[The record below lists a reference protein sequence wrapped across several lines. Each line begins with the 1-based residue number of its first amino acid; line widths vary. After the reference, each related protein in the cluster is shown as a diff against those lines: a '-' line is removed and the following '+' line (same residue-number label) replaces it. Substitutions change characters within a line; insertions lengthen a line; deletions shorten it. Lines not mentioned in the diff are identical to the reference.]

1 MPNCFNIAIF
11 ISGAGSNAKN
21 LIHFFS
27 QIKNQHVSLVLSE
40 KINPELE
47 QLCASEKIS
56 FLHVDKNQSTNTD
69 YLLETCLKHD
79 INCVVLA
86 GFLKK
91 IPEKLIQHYPDR
103 IVNIH
108 PSLLPKFG
116 GKGMYG
122 DHVHRAVLEA
132 KEEES
137 GITIHLVNEEYD
149 KGKILAQ
156 FSLAIES
163 TETVESLRE
172 KIKILE
178 HTHLPQ
184 VVHTLLL
191 STEA

>member
-27 QIKNQHVSLVLSE
+27 QIKNQHVSFVLSE

-56 FLHVDKNQSTNTD
+56 FLHVDKNQSANAD

-132 KEEES
+132 KEAES

-172 KIKILE
+172 KIKKLE

>member
-1 MPNCFNIAIF
+1 M
-11 ISGAGSNAKN
+11 
-21 LIHFFS
+21 S
-27 QIKNQHVSLVLSE
+27 QTLDGDLLGKDANS
-40 KINPELE
+40 INPELE
-47 QLCASEKIS
+47 KLCASEKIS
-56 FLHVDKNQSTNTD
+56 FLHVDKNQSSNAD

-163 TETVESLRE
+163 TETVESMRE
-172 KIKILE
+172 KIKK
-178 HTHLPQ
+178 
-184 VVHTLLL
+184 
-191 STEA
+191 

>member
-1 MPNCFNIAIF
+1 
-11 ISGAGSNAKN
+11 
-21 LIHFFS
+21 
-27 QIKNQHVSLVLSE
+27 
-40 KINPELE
+40 
-47 QLCASEKIS
+47 
-56 FLHVDKNQSTNTD
+56 
-69 YLLETCLKHD
+69 
-79 INCVVLA
+79 
-86 GFLKK
+86 
-91 IPEKLIQHYPDR
+91 
-103 IVNIH
+103 
-108 PSLLPKFG
+108 
-116 GKGMYG
+116 MYG

-172 KIKILE
+172 KIKKLE